1 MSDHPPS
8 GWTEADS
15 HTFLHLADVAVPGR
29 REQMEV
35 LLSLVPA
42 APDEPFAAVDL
53 CCGEGL
59 VSAGILE
66 RFPRARLLALDGSE
80 TMLAHARER
89 LAPFGGR
96 AQAQRFDL
104 DRPDG
109 WLDALPSPL
118 RCILSS
124 LALHHIHDEAK
135 RALFG
140 RLASRLEPGGAL
152 LIADVL
158 APASDLARRSFAAA
172 WDRIAREQ
180 SLSLTGS
187 LDTYERAVAEG
198 WNAHAEAEP
207 VPGETPSRLF
217 EQLQWLQDAGF
228 AAVDCFWLRAGFA
241 VYGGYR

>member
-1 MSDHPPS
+1 MADHPPS

-15 HTFLHLADVAVPGR
+15 RTFLDIADVAVPGR

-42 APDEPFAAVDL
+42 APDEAFTAVDL

-59 VSAGILE
+59 LSQELLR
-66 RFPRARLLALDGSE
+66 RFPNARLLALDGSE

-89 LAPFGGR
+89 LTPFGAR
-96 AQAQRFDL
+96 VEVRRFDL
-104 DRPDG
+104 DRPEG

-124 LALHHIHDEAK
+124 LALHHIHSEAK

-140 RLASRLEPGGAL
+140 RLAGRLERGGAL

-158 APASDLARRSFAAA
+158 APASDLARRSFAAS
-172 WDRIAREQ
+172 WNRIAREQ
-180 SLSLTGS
+180 SLALTGS

-198 WNAHAEAEP
+198 WNANAKTEP

-217 EQLQWLQDAGF
+217 EQLRWLEEAGF
-228 AAVDCFWLRAGFA
+228 AVVDCFWLRAGLA